1 MNLAIKYRPK
11 RLDDI
16 LSQEHLVGKE
26 GVFREFIKNG
36 YFPNI
41 LLFGKPGCGKTT
53 LTRVIAKELNCDF
66 FEFNAT
72 SIKIDDIRKV
82 LKSYEGKLIKP
93 LIFIDEVHRL
103 NKSQQ
108 EVLLPFLE
116 EGNLIF
122 IGASTQ
128 NPYYSL
134 TSAFRS
140 RVHLFSLNEI
150 KNEDIKNRLLYIAKN
165 EGFNLDKEALE
176 FLISSSNGDL
186 RAAINLLESASYLD
200 KNITLL
206 NLQKIRP
213 KALSSGSSENEEH
226 YNLASAL
233 IKSVRGSDIDA
244 SIYYLARLIESGE
257 PPEFIARRLAIL
269 ASEDIGNAN
278 PNALN
283 LASSALNIVKF
294 IGYPEA
300 RIVLAQ
306 LTIYL
311 ASSPKS
317 NSVYKAINSAQKAI
331 KEGLILDIPKHLINK
346 SKNYLYPH
354 DFGGFVEQ
362 KYLEKELKF
371 YKSCG
376 IGFEKT
382 LDEWL
387 SKIKTSNKNN

>member
-1 MNLAIKYRPK
+1 MNLSTKYRPK
-11 RLDDI
+11 KLDEI
-16 LSQEHLVGKE
+16 LSQEHLVADG
-26 GVFREFIKNG
+26 GVFREFIKNN
-36 YFPNI
+36 YFAHS
-41 LLFGKPGCGKTT
+41 LLFGEPGCGKTT
-53 LTRVIAKELNCDF
+53 LARVIAKELNSDF

-72 SIKIDDIRKV
+72 SIKIEDIRKV
-82 LKSYEGKLIKP
+82 LKSYKDSLIKP

-140 RVHLFSLNEI
+140 RVHLFELNKI
-150 KNEDIKNRLLYIAKN
+150 KNEDIKKRLLFIAKN
-165 EGFNLDKEALE
+165 EGFNIDSKALD

-200 KNITLL
+200 KNITLQ

-213 KALSSGSSENEEH
+213 KAISSGSSESNEH

-233 IKSVRGSDIDA
+233 IKSIRGSDIDA
-244 SIYYLARLIESGE
+244 AIYYLARLIEGGE
-257 PPEFIARRLAIL
+257 MPEFIARRLAIL

-300 RIVLAQ
+300 RIILAQ

-317 NSVYKAINSAQKAI
+317 NSAYKAINAAQKAI
-331 KEGLILDIPKHLINK
+331 KEGEILEIPKHLINH
-346 SKNYLYPH
+346 SKDYLYPH
-354 DFGGFVEQ
+354 DFGGFIKQE
-362 KYLEKELKF
+362 YLIKKLKF
-371 YKSCG
+371 YKSSG

-387 SKIKTSNKNN
+387 KKIKSL